1 MRQLLIRFFFL
12 LRIRHW
18 CPCLSR
24 FNYSWIDFLNIQL
37 WFHLKSSTP
46 SWLRKFFSSFV
57 DRNFAKKKK
66 TGKTNMGSVLGGA
79 MKETMDD
86 NMKKN
91 QEFMLETQK
100 IQVRQCQMSLGNCL
114 VLLVCQSNIDKAHY
128 LQHLNKDT
136 DQVELFILCSE

>member
-1 MRQLLIRFFFL
+1 MAIVAKGNKPFTALYWLVSFIFLLTNKLEVFISVNILNYSTLGRSSPEKKVTTELMRQLLIRFFFL

-57 DRNFAKKKK
+57 DRNFAKKKRK
-66 TGKTNMGSVLGGA
+66 HTFWIK
-79 MKETMDD
+79 
-86 NMKKN
+86 
-91 QEFMLETQK
+91 
-100 IQVRQCQMSLGNCL
+100 SLL
-114 VLLVCQSNIDKAHY
+114 TL
-128 LQHLNKDT
+128 KD
-136 DQVELFILCSE
+136 